1 MDEMREKVIAA
12 LREHLP
18 LTCGYN
24 CEAAWENQSAMYED
38 AAVAVLSL
46 LVGGEGVDPTYDED
60 AMKAALRFASD
71 YCSPSDVPP
80 IMTRAVFVGDV
91 IRTYLASLDNRE
103 SGVVAFTAGVG
114 DRPVAQAGWQDG
126 SPNRLD
132 LDAPPD
138 KPG

>member
-1 MDEMREKVIAA
+1 
-12 LREHLP
+12 
-18 LTCGYN
+18 
-24 CEAAWENQSAMYED
+24 MYED

-132 LDAPPD
+132 LDAPTDTPD
-138 KPG
+138 